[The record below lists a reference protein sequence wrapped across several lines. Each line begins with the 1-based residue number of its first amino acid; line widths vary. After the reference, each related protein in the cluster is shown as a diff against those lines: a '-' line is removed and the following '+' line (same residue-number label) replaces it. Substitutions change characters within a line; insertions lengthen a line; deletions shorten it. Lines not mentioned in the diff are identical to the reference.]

1 MVVTSLS
8 IDEYGKWPTRLAQNA
23 IGADLDFIKP
33 DILNQIKGFVKVV
46 IRFRTS
52 IFPTLACFEKKNVR
66 TDNYF
71 FKQNGSHI

>member
-23 IGADLDFIKP
+23 IGAGLDFIKP

-52 IFPTLACFEKKNVR
+52 IFPTLACFEKKC
-66 TDNYF
+66 
-71 FKQNGSHI
+71 SH

>member
-33 DILNQIKGFVKVV
+33 DILNQKRFCKGGYSISNKY
-46 IRFRTS
+46 ISNIGLFR
-52 IFPTLACFEKKNVR
+52 EKKC
-66 TDNYF
+66 
-71 FKQNGSHI
+71 SH